1 MISVPPTGSMQTVTV
16 TAAVPPAR
24 IIVVDDNLKIKS
36 IASNTKEDVNPKVV
50 LNNIDGKEIKMKME
64 IAAIRGFSGHSPRD
78 KLLSFVR
85 HLDPKPKKI
94 ILVHGENSKCLDL
107 ASTLHK
113 IFRVETNA
121 PKNLESIRIR

>member
-50 LNNIDGKEIKMKME
+50 LNNIDGKEIYY
-64 IAAIRGFSGHSPRD
+64 S
-78 KLLSFVR
+78 
-85 HLDPKPKKI
+85 
-94 ILVHGENSKCLDL
+94 
-107 ASTLHK
+107 
-113 IFRVETNA
+113 
-121 PKNLESIRIR
+121 ESIDRQYDLLKLSLNFSKPGVVYQKEDQAAGAIGKVFKTIARLF